1 MNQLGLCIV
10 GYFFFFTYLHKSD
23 SVPLY
28 FSMDSGWGVVVCA
41 RLLAKLEFSRRCWV
55 YCVPLLVWQVSEAG
69 SCLTVSSLVLWRL
82 MELWLNLPTII
93 NNQGGTAS
101 SQQGSTPHT
110 FSPLLTHYTV
120 FGGCVVL
127 FLNIF
132 WQVHGRC
139 YICILMP
146 SIGNVLKPLLS
157 ITEPKKYRTRKE
169 RHLKKQLFLI
179 LNTKVRRL

>member
-1 MNQLGLCIV
+1 MSCRQVLQETARHRCQWSHDVISTICTVSYIINHTEILLVCFAWLIFRFLCRYIFHIFAQIRFSAIV
-10 GYFFFFTYLHKSD
+10 
-23 SVPLY
+23 LY

-110 FSPLLTHYTV
+110 FSPLLTH
-120 FGGCVVL
+120 
-127 FLNIF
+127 
-132 WQVHGRC
+132 
-139 YICILMP
+139 
-146 SIGNVLKPLLS
+146 S
-157 ITEPKKYRTRKE
+157 
-169 RHLKKQLFLI
+169 
-179 LNTKVRRL
+179 VR